1 MVGDD
6 LIIIAAIMALA
17 IASVGVRLFAR
28 RRKTLLDTGDG
39 NAVTPADFLPDASGD
54 GVEMPPP
61 GENLEITISFSESA
75 RQYRWLA
82 SNESLLEF
90 AESRGIEVES
100 LCRAGECGS
109 CRTRLIKGEV
119 EYHREP
125 ALNPGR
131 GYCLLCVSKPKSD
144 LVLEK

>member
-1 MVGDD
+1 
-6 LIIIAAIMALA
+6 MALA

-54 GVEMPPP
+54 GAEMPPP
-61 GENLEITISFSESA
+61 EENLEITISFSESA

-90 AESRGIEVES
+90 AESR
-100 LCRAGECGS
+100 
-109 CRTRLIKGEV
+109 
-119 EYHREP
+119 
-125 ALNPGR
+125 
-131 GYCLLCVSKPKSD
+131 
-144 LVLEK
+144 